1 MPGALDG
8 MALRPG
14 CRHAA
19 VKGTRQVVTRLLF
32 IGSTILTGER

>member
-8 MALRPG
+8 MALLPG

-32 IGSTILTGER
+32 IGSIILTGEQ